1 MGSVATLEETR
12 SIINI
17 IEDDAASDPNRP
29 FVFVPRSTKPQ
40 DGWEP
45 VTYKQLTNAVNH
57 VAHIIAK
64 MVANDSRKDNFPTIG
79 YIGPNDTR
87 YLIFMLA
94 CMKAKCQPFL
104 PSPRNTIEG
113 QISLL
118 KATDCRYFWYG
129 EGYLPVIQKI
139 LAQRELQVS
148 QVPSAKEWLEATPK
162 PFPYNYSAYETRSHP
177 WIALHTSGS
186 TGIPKPMLISQ
197 ANLQLLGKFRGIS
210 DQHGN
215 TSLYN
220 AWASRSTR
228 VFNPMPLFHGAG
240 VGMLMMLA
248 INYKMP
254 CALNIPEKPLNAELV
269 LQCLSHAGV
278 DGAILPPSV
287 IEDVSST
294 EAGVKAIANLS
305 FISFGG
311 GSLSGPVGD
320 KLVDNGA
327 LIINLY
333 GSSETFPLALQE
345 QPNPRLWRYFVF
357 HPELIGAEM
366 IPTAWEGVYGFKI
379 RRNKGDASL
388 QPVFN
393 NFPEKDEFLT
403 GDLFE
408 AHESLPNHF
417 KYYGRGDD
425 VIVFSN
431 GEKLNPVTI
440 EDMVVAHPALRHVLV
455 VGQQKF
461 SPAIIL
467 DPKNPVNSD
476 AEAEALIND
485 VWPLIEQ
492 ANKQTVAHGRIVR
505 QLVALSDPNM
515 PFLLAGKGTVQRTQ
529 TVRLYNDYIE
539 GIYQQAD
546 AAVNNVNLDFSSQQ
560 ALASSIKE
568 LLQDKLD
575 VEQLEQDTDF
585 FSHGVDSLQVITMAK
600 MLQAGL
606 EKAGIEFDPNV
617 VATRSIYS
625 NPSIEL
631 LSNFIFRSISKSDG
645 ENGESAEAEFSA
657 QQIKAMEAI
666 VEKYTS
672 NLPERNDA
680 QKDPNETGQ
689 TVILTG
695 STGSLGSYM
704 LDQLI
709 NSPRVSKVYALNRG
723 ADGGRSRQED
733 IIENRTLTNDFTK
746 VEFLGSD
753 LSKPNFGL
761 DAAKYAEMLSSVD
774 RIVHNAWPVNFN
786 MPIASFEPFIR
797 GVRHFV
803 DFAGASHKKVAV
815 VFVSS
820 IGTANNW
827 KSSEPVPER
836 RLEDPTL
843 AEMGYGLSK
852 LAASFILDA
861 AAAQS
866 GLATVSVRVGQIAGP
881 KAGNGVWNPQEFV
894 PSLIA
899 SSVHLGA
906 IPSHIG
912 PFQNADWVPTE
923 DVSGIILDVAG
934 ITNSAPIAE
943 INGYFHVQNPAK
955 VPWSEVADT
964 LKEFYGGR
972 IREFTSM
979 SEWVALLEASA
990 SDVQNL
996 DKNPAVKLL
1005 DTYRAFREKEAAGE
1019 APVVFDMKRT
1029 ISKSTTAAALKPIDT
1044 ELLRKWCTA
1053 WNF

>member
-17 IEDDAASDPNRP
+17 IEDDAASNPNRP

-45 VTYKQLTNAVNH
+45 ITYRQITNAANH
-57 VAHIIAK
+57 VAHIIAQ
-64 MVANDSRKDNFPTIG
+64 MVANDPRKDDFPTVG
-79 YIGPNDTR
+79 YIGPNDVR
-87 YLIFMLA
+87 YLIVMLA

-113 QISLL
+113 QLSLI

-139 LAQRELQVS
+139 LAEQQLEVT
-148 QVPSAKEWLEATPK
+148 QVPNAKEWLEATPSH
-162 PFPYNYSAYETRSHP
+162 FPYNHSALETRSHP

-186 TGIPKPMLISQ
+186 TGIPKKIVICQ
-197 ANLQLLGKFRGIS
+197 ANLQLLGTFRNVR
-210 DQHGN
+210 DQQN
-215 TSLYN
+215 NPSLYS

-228 VFNPMPLFHGAG
+228 VFNPMPLFHAAG
-240 VGMLMMLA
+240 LGMLMMLTV
-248 INYKMP
+248 NYKMP
-254 CALNIPEKPLNAELV
+254 CALNIPEKPLNTELV
-269 LQCLSHAGV
+269 MQSLAHAGV
-278 DGAILPPSV
+278 DGALLPPSV

-294 EAGVKAIANLS
+294 KDGLKALANLN
-305 FISFGG
+305 FLSFGG

-327 LIINLY
+327 YIINLY
-333 GSSETFPLALQE
+333 GASENFPLALQE
-345 QPNPRLWRYFVF
+345 QTNPRLWQYFVF
-357 HPELIGAEM
+357 NPELIGAEM
-366 IPTAWEGVYGFKI
+366 VPTAWEGIYGFKI
-379 RRNKGDASL
+379 RRNPRDAGL

-393 NFPEKDEFLT
+393 NFPDTDEFLT
-403 GDLFE
+403 GDLFQ
-408 AHESLPNHF
+408 AHEFLPNNY
-417 KYYGRGDD
+417 KYYGRNDN

-440 EDMVVAHPALRHVLV
+440 EDIVVAHPALKHVLV
-455 VGQQKF
+455 VGQRKF
-461 SPAIIL
+461 QPAIIL
-467 DPKNPVNSD
+467 EPKKPLQSD

-505 QLVALSDPNM
+505 QLVAISDPHL
-515 PFLLAGKGTVQRTQ
+515 PFLLAGKGTVQRIQ
-529 TVRLYNDYIE
+529 TVRLYEDYIE
-539 GIYQQAD
+539 SIYSRAD
-546 AAVNNVNLDFSSQQ
+546 ATVNDVNLDLSSQQ
-560 ALASSIKE
+560 ALASSINE
-568 LLQDKLD
+568 MLQDKLGI
-575 VEQLEQDTDF
+575 EQLQQDTDF
-585 FSHGVDSLQVITMAK
+585 FSHGVDSLQVISMAK

-606 EKAGIEFDPNV
+606 ENSGIEFDPSI
-617 VATRSIYS
+617 VATRSVYA
-625 NPSIEL
+625 NPSVEL
-631 LSNFIFRSISKSDG
+631 LSGFIFRSITKTDEESSD
-645 ENGESAEAEFSA
+645 SAEAEFSA

-666 VEKYTS
+666 VAKYTS
-672 NLPERNDA
+672 NLPKRNDA
-680 QKDPNETGQ
+680 QKDPNETSQ
-689 TVILTG
+689 KVILTG

-733 IIENRTLTNDFTK
+733 ITANRILSKDFSK
-746 VEFLGSD
+746 VEFLSSD

-761 DAAKYAEMLSSVD
+761 ESAKYAEMLSSVD

-786 MPIASFEPFIR
+786 MPITSFEPFIR

-803 DFAGASHKKVAV
+803 DFAGASPKKVAFA
-815 VFVSS
+815 FVSS
-820 IGTANNW
+820 IGTASNW
-827 KSSEPVPER
+827 TSSEPVPER
-836 RLEDPTL
+836 RLDDPSL

-866 GLATVSVRVGQIAGP
+866 GLATISVRVGQIAGP
-881 KAGNGVWNPQEFV
+881 HNGGGVWNPQEFV

-899 SSVHLGA
+899 SSVHLGVL
-906 IPSHIG
+906 PSSLG
-912 PFQNADWVPTE
+912 PFQNVDWVPTE

-934 ITNSAPIAE
+934 ITNSAPIAD
-943 INGYFHVQNPAK
+943 INGYFHVQNPAR
-955 VPWSEVADT
+955 VQWSEVANF

-972 IREFTSM
+972 IRELSSFG
-979 SEWVALLEASA
+979 EWLSALESSA
-990 SDVQNL
+990 SDEQSL

-1005 DTYRAFREKEAAGE
+1005 DTYRAFREKEEAGE

-1029 ISKSTTAAALKPIDT
+1029 ISRSTTAATLKPIDT
-1044 ELLRKWCTA
+1044 DLLRKWCTS

>member
-1 MGSVATLEETR
+1 
-12 SIINI
+12 
-17 IEDDAASDPNRP
+17 
-29 FVFVPRSTKPQ
+29 
-40 DGWEP
+40 
-45 VTYKQLTNAVNH
+45 
-57 VAHIIAK
+57 
-64 MVANDSRKDNFPTIG
+64 
-79 YIGPNDTR
+79 
-87 YLIFMLA
+87 
-94 CMKAKCQPFL
+94 
-104 PSPRNTIEG
+104 
-113 QISLL
+113 
-118 KATDCRYFWYG
+118 
-129 EGYLPVIQKI
+129 
-139 LAQRELQVS
+139 
-148 QVPSAKEWLEATPK
+148 
-162 PFPYNYSAYETRSHP
+162 
-177 WIALHTSGS
+177 
-186 TGIPKPMLISQ
+186 
-197 ANLQLLGKFRGIS
+197 
-210 DQHGN
+210 
-215 TSLYN
+215 
-220 AWASRSTR
+220 
-228 VFNPMPLFHGAG
+228 
-240 VGMLMMLA
+240 
-248 INYKMP
+248 
-254 CALNIPEKPLNAELV
+254 
-269 LQCLSHAGV
+269 
-278 DGAILPPSV
+278 
-287 IEDVSST
+287 
-294 EAGVKAIANLS
+294 
-305 FISFGG
+305 
-311 GSLSGPVGD
+311 
-320 KLVDNGA
+320 
-327 LIINLY
+327 
-333 GSSETFPLALQE
+333 
-345 QPNPRLWRYFVF
+345 
-357 HPELIGAEM
+357 M

-379 RRNKGDASL
+379 RRNPRDAGL

-440 EDMVVAHPALRHVLV
+440 EDMVVAHPALKHVLV

-461 SPAIIL
+461 QPAIIL
-467 DPKNPVNSD
+467 DPKNPLKSD
-476 AEAEALIND
+476 AEAEALISD

-505 QLVALSDPNM
+505 QLVAISDPNM

-529 TVRLYNDYIE
+529 TVRLYEDYIE
-539 GIYQQAD
+539 GIYLQAND
-546 AAVNNVNLDFSSQQ
+546 AVNNVNLDLSSQQ

-617 VATRSIYS
+617 VATRSIYA

-631 LSNFIFRSISKSDG
+631 LSSHIFRSISKSDG
-645 ENGESAEAEFSA
+645 ESGGSAEAEFSA
-657 QQIKAMEAI
+657 QQVKAMEDI
-666 VEKYTS
+666 VAKYTS
-672 NLPERNDA
+672 NLPKRNDA
-680 QKDPNETGQ
+680 QKDPNENDQ
-689 TVILTG
+689 IVILTG

-733 IIENRTLTNDFTK
+733 INANRTLTKDFSK

-803 DFAGASHKKVAV
+803 DFAGASPKKVAV

-827 KSSEPVPER
+827 TSIEPVPER
-836 RLEDPTL
+836 RLEDPNL

-881 KAGNGVWNPQEFV
+881 HSGAGVWNPQEFM

-899 SSVHLGA
+899 SSVHLGVL
-906 IPSHIG
+906 PSHLG
-912 PFQNADWVPTE
+912 PFRNVDWVPTE

-934 ITNSAPIAE
+934 ITNSAPIDE

-955 VPWSEVADT
+955 VQWSEVANT
-964 LKEFYGGR
+964 LKEFYCGR
-972 IREFTSM
+972 IREFSSL

-990 SDVQNL
+990 SEEQNL

-1005 DTYRAFREKEAAGE
+1005 DTYRGFREKEAAGE

-1029 ISKSTTAAALKPIDT
+1029 ISKSTTAAALRPIDS

>member
-1 MGSVATLEETR
+1 MGSIATPEETR

-29 FVFVPRSTKPQ
+29 FIFVPRSTQPQ

-57 VAHIIAK
+57 VAHIITQ
-64 MVANDSRKDNFPTIG
+64 MVSNDIQKDHFPTIG
-79 YIGPNDTR
+79 YIGPNDVR
-87 YLIFMLA
+87 YIILMLA
-94 CMKAKCQPFL
+94 CMKAKCQVFF

-113 QISLL
+113 QLSLL
-118 KATDCRYFWYG
+118 QATNCHYFWYG
-129 EGYLPVIQKI
+129 EGYLPVLQKV
-139 LAQRELQVS
+139 LAQRPLQVS
-148 QVPSAKEWLEATPK
+148 PVPSAKEWLEARPS

-186 TGIPKPMLISQ
+186 TGIPKPMLMSQ
-197 ANLQLLGKFRGIS
+197 ANLQLMIKLRNIR
-210 DQHGN
+210 DQHN
-215 TSLYN
+215 NSSIYSV
-220 AWASRSTR
+220 WASRSTR

-240 VGMLMMLA
+240 LGTIMMLA
-248 INYKMP
+248 LNDRVP
-254 CALNIPEKPLNAELV
+254 CSLGVPEKPLNAELV
-269 LQCLSHAGV
+269 KQCLSHAGV

-294 EAGVKAIANLS
+294 EDGLKALANLN
-305 FISFGG
+305 FLSFGG
-311 GSLSGPVGD
+311 GNLSGPVGD

-327 LIINLY
+327 YIVNFY

-345 QPNPRLWRYFVF
+345 QTNPRLWKYIVF
-357 HPELIGAEM
+357 NPELMGAEM
-366 IPTAWEGVYGFKI
+366 IPTAWDGVYGFKI
-379 RRNKGDASL
+379 RRSKPDTGL
-388 QPVFN
+388 QAVFN
-393 NFPEKDEFLT
+393 NFPDKQEFLT
-403 GDLFE
+403 GDLFQ
-408 AHESLPNHF
+408 AHESLPNNF

-461 SPAIIL
+461 QPAIIL
-467 DPKNPVNSD
+467 DPKSPLKSD

-505 QLVALSDPNM
+505 QLVAISDPNM
-515 PFLLAGKGTVQRTQ
+515 PFLIAGKGTVQRTQ
-529 TVRLYNDYIE
+529 TVRLYEDYIE
-539 GIYQQAD
+539 GIYLKAD
-546 AAVNNVNLDFSSQQ
+546 AAVNDVNLDLSSQQ
-560 ALASSIKE
+560 ALASSIKQ

-606 EKAGIEFDPNV
+606 EKSGIDFDPNI
-617 VATRSIYS
+617 VATRSIYA

-631 LSNFIFRSISKSDG
+631 LSKYIFRSIFKSDG
-645 ENGESAEAEFSA
+645 ESGDSAEAEFSA
-657 QQIKAMEAI
+657 QQIKVMEDI

-680 QKDPNETGQ
+680 RRDPNENDQ

-723 ADGGRSRQED
+723 TDGGRSRQED
-733 IIENRTLTNDFTK
+733 ISANRTLSKDFSK

-753 LSKPNFGL
+753 LSKPEFGL
-761 DAAKYAEMLSSVD
+761 EPAKYAEMLSSVD
-774 RIVHNAWPVNFN
+774 RIIHNAWPVNFN

-803 DFAGASHKKVAV
+803 DFAGASPKKVAV

-827 KSSEPVPER
+827 SSSEPVPER
-836 RLEDPTL
+836 RLDDPTL

-852 LAASFILDA
+852 LAGSFILDA
-861 AAAQS
+861 AAAKS

-881 KAGNGVWNPQEFV
+881 AAGEGVWNPQEFV

-899 SSVHLGA
+899 SSVHLGVL
-906 IPSHIG
+906 PSTLG
-912 PFQNADWVPTE
+912 PFQNADWVPAE

-955 VPWSEVADT
+955 VQWSEIANS

-972 IREFTSM
+972 IREFS
-979 SEWVALLEASA
+979 SFGDWVSILEASA
-990 SDVQNL
+990 VAEQNL

-1005 DTYRAFREKEAAGE
+1005 DTYRAFREKEKAGE
-1019 APVVFDMKRT
+1019 KPVVFDMTRT
-1029 ISKSTTAAALKPIDT
+1029 ISKSTTAAALKPIGADI
-1044 ELLRKWCTA
+1044 LRRWCTS

>member
-1 MGSVATLEETR
+1 
-12 SIINI
+12 
-17 IEDDAASDPNRP
+17 
-29 FVFVPRSTKPQ
+29 
-40 DGWEP
+40 
-45 VTYKQLTNAVNH
+45 
-57 VAHIIAK
+57 
-64 MVANDSRKDNFPTIG
+64 
-79 YIGPNDTR
+79 
-87 YLIFMLA
+87 
-94 CMKAKCQPFL
+94 
-104 PSPRNTIEG
+104 
-113 QISLL
+113 
-118 KATDCRYFWYG
+118 
-129 EGYLPVIQKI
+129 
-139 LAQRELQVS
+139 
-148 QVPSAKEWLEATPK
+148 
-162 PFPYNYSAYETRSHP
+162 
-177 WIALHTSGS
+177 
-186 TGIPKPMLISQ
+186 
-197 ANLQLLGKFRGIS
+197 
-210 DQHGN
+210 
-215 TSLYN
+215 
-220 AWASRSTR
+220 
-228 VFNPMPLFHGAG
+228 
-240 VGMLMMLA
+240 
-248 INYKMP
+248 
-254 CALNIPEKPLNAELV
+254 
-269 LQCLSHAGV
+269 
-278 DGAILPPSV
+278 
-287 IEDVSST
+287 
-294 EAGVKAIANLS
+294 
-305 FISFGG
+305 
-311 GSLSGPVGD
+311 
-320 KLVDNGA
+320 
-327 LIINLY
+327 
-333 GSSETFPLALQE
+333 
-345 QPNPRLWRYFVF
+345 
-357 HPELIGAEM
+357 M

-379 RRNKGDASL
+379 RRNPRDAGL

-440 EDMVVAHPALRHVLV
+440 EDMVVAHPALKHVLV

-461 SPAIIL
+461 QPAIIL
-467 DPKNPVNSD
+467 DPKNPLKSD
-476 AEAEALIND
+476 AEAEALISD

-529 TVRLYNDYIE
+529 TVRLYEDYIE
-539 GIYQQAD
+539 GIYLQAND
-546 AAVNNVNLDFSSQQ
+546 AVNNVNLDLSSQQ

-606 EKAGIEFDPNV
+606 EKSGIEFDLNV
-617 VATRSIYS
+617 VATRSIYA

-631 LSNFIFRSISKSDG
+631 LSSHIFRSISNSDG
-645 ENGESAEAEFSA
+645 ESGDSAEAEFSA
-657 QQIKAMEAI
+657 QQIKAMEGI
-666 VEKYTS
+666 VAKYTS

-680 QKDPNETGQ
+680 QKDPNENDQ

-733 IIENRTLTNDFTK
+733 INANRTLTKDFSK

-753 LSKPNFGL
+753 LSKPNFGI

-803 DFAGASHKKVAV
+803 DFAGASPKKVAV

-827 KSSEPVPER
+827 TSSEPVPER
-836 RLEDPTL
+836 RLEDPNL

-881 KAGNGVWNPQEFV
+881 HSGAGVWNPQEFM

-899 SSVHLGA
+899 SSVHLGVL
-906 IPSHIG
+906 PSHLG
-912 PFQNADWVPTE
+912 PFRNVDWVPTE

-955 VPWSEVADT
+955 VQWSEVANT
-964 LKEFYGGR
+964 LKEFYGER
-972 IREFTSM
+972 IREFSSL

-990 SDVQNL
+990 SEEQNL

-1005 DTYRAFREKEAAGE
+1005 DTYRGFREKEAAGE

-1029 ISKSTTAAALKPIDT
+1029 ISKSTTAAALKPIDS

>member
-1 MGSVATLEETR
+1 M
-12 SIINI
+12 
-17 IEDDAASDPNRP
+17 
-29 FVFVPRSTKPQ
+29 
-40 DGWEP
+40 
-45 VTYKQLTNAVNH
+45 
-57 VAHIIAK
+57 
-64 MVANDSRKDNFPTIG
+64 SR
-79 YIGPNDTR
+79 
-87 YLIFMLA
+87 
-94 CMKAKCQPFL
+94 
-104 PSPRNTIEG
+104 
-113 QISLL
+113 
-118 KATDCRYFWYG
+118 
-129 EGYLPVIQKI
+129 
-139 LAQRELQVS
+139 
-148 QVPSAKEWLEATPK
+148 
-162 PFPYNYSAYETRSHP
+162 
-177 WIALHTSGS
+177 
-186 TGIPKPMLISQ
+186 
-197 ANLQLLGKFRGIS
+197 
-210 DQHGN
+210 
-215 TSLYN
+215 
-220 AWASRSTR
+220 
-228 VFNPMPLFHGAG
+228 
-240 VGMLMMLA
+240 
-248 INYKMP
+248 
-254 CALNIPEKPLNAELV
+254 
-269 LQCLSHAGV
+269 
-278 DGAILPPSV
+278 
-287 IEDVSST
+287 
-294 EAGVKAIANLS
+294 
-305 FISFGG
+305 
-311 GSLSGPVGD
+311 
-320 KLVDNGA
+320 
-327 LIINLY
+327 
-333 GSSETFPLALQE
+333 TFPLALQE
-345 QPNPRLWRYFVF
+345 QKDPRLWQYFVF
-357 HPELIGAEM
+357 NPELIGAEM
-366 IPTAWEGVYGFKI
+366 IPTAWEGIYGFKI
-379 RRNKGDASL
+379 RRNPRDASL

-403 GDLFE
+403 GDLFQ
-408 AHESLPNHF
+408 AHESLPNNF

-440 EDMVVAHPALRHVLV
+440 EDIVVAHPALKHVLV

-461 SPAIIL
+461 QPAIIL
-467 DPKNPVNSD
+467 DPKNPVKSD

-505 QLVALSDPNM
+505 QLVAISDPHL

-529 TVRLYNDYIE
+529 TVHLYKDYIDS
-539 GIYQQAD
+539 IYLRAD
-546 AAVNNVNLDFSSQQ
+546 ASVNNVNLDLSSQQ
-560 ALASSIKE
+560 ALASSIEE
-568 LLQDKLD
+568 LLRDKLD
-575 VEQLEQDTDF
+575 IEQLEQSTDF
-585 FSHGVDSLQVITMAK
+585 FSHGVDSLQVISLGK

-606 EKAGIEFDPNV
+606 EKSGIEFDPNI

-625 NPSIEL
+625 NPSVEL
-631 LSNFIFRSISKSDG
+631 LSTYIFRAISKSDG
-645 ENGESAEAEFSA
+645 ESGESAEAEFSA
-657 QQIKAMEAI
+657 QQIKAMENI
-666 VEKYTS
+666 VAKYTS

-680 QKDPNETGQ
+680 QRDPNETGQ

-704 LDQLI
+704 LDQLV

-733 IIENRTLTNDFTK
+733 INTSRTLTKDFSK

-786 MPIASFEPFIR
+786 MPITSFEPFIR

-803 DFAGASHKKVAV
+803 DFAGASPKKVAV

-836 RLEDPTL
+836 RLEDPNL

-852 LAASFILDA
+852 LAGSFILDA

-866 GLATVSVRVGQIAGP
+866 GLATISVRVGQIAGP
-881 KAGNGVWNPQEFV
+881 HKGKGVWNPQEFM

-899 SSVHLGA
+899 SSVHLGVL
-906 IPSHIG
+906 PGSLG
-912 PFQNADWVPTE
+912 PFGNVDWVPTE

-934 ITNSAPIAE
+934 ITNSAPIAD
-943 INGYFHVQNPAK
+943 INGYSHVQNPTR
-955 VPWSEVADT
+955 VQWSEVAEF

-972 IREFTSM
+972 IRELSSL

-990 SDVQNL
+990 SDEQNL

-1005 DTYRAFREKEAAGE
+1005 DTYRGFREKEQAGE